1 MKHTLARA
9 RRAAATLVVLFTLA
23 ACSKNQTPP
32 PAAETPS
39 PANAPAAAGT
49 GAPQIA
55 MSADGV
61 HIEYHVYGHG
71 DPAVILIHGW
81 SCDGNYWSAQL
92 ADLKAKYTTVTV
104 DLAGHGASGRNRT
117 DWSMGNFGED
127 VAAVARQLPN
137 AKIVLVGHSMGA
149 PVALEATRRI
159 GDRVIG
165 IIAVDSLKTIGQP
178 LPTDAQV
185 KAWVQPFRDNFMGH
199 TREFVAGTL
208 FPKDADPKFVQKV
221 AYDMALEPEDVAIGA
236 LESLIRMDFAKVLPD
251 IHVPI
256 VAINSSL
263 PPPTDEA
270 RIRKSIPN
278 FKAITIEKT
287 DHFLMMDAA
296 DRFNPV
302 LLQEIAALTK

>member
-1 MKHTLARA
+1 MTYSFVRGRLT
-9 RRAAATLVVLFTLA
+9 AATLVIAFTLA
-23 ACSKNQTPP
+23 ACSKNQSPP
-32 PAAETPS
+32 PAAETSS
-39 PANAPAAAGT
+39 PQSTLAVAGT
-49 GAPQIA
+49 GAPQIV

-81 SCDGNYWSAQL
+81 SCDGNYWNAQL

-117 DWSMGNFGED
+117 DWSAGNFGED

-137 AKIVLVGHSMGA
+137 AKIILVGHSMGA

-185 KAWVQPFRDNFMGH
+185 KAWIQPFRDNFIGH
-199 TREFVAGTL
+199 THEFVAGTL

-236 LESLIRMDFAKVLPD
+236 LESLLRMDYSQVLPD

-263 PPPTDEA
+263 PPPTDAA